1 MAEIELMDNIFPK
14 TSLWKIAS
22 NGGTLTS
29 IDIVDDYS
37 ASYHCLSESDYVY
50 VSFRNASEIAG
61 KKFKLTF
68 DDFSSTDG
76 EAWLYIRQYE
86 GDSYSAIVDMEN
98 TSGAIDLEFETPSTC
113 TRLDIRMRHCY
124 ASAGCDATITI
135 TNASLREIVPAVSPT
150 TLNFHKVQQDNLPTS
165 VTAGTEHIYFTTDGT
180 RVRMF
185 ITNKEGNLIEVTG
198 LNSSSGAAESDSY
211 ANPYT
216 QAHIDERKE
225 DIVNLTKQGHCLV
238 FAVATD
244 IHLRIEDGSEGR
256 VNQVRDFI
264 MLCEQLPIDYII
276 CEGDIM
282 SYCQEWD
289 GVFEPRADTVR
300 KIFDKCR
307 CPWYVTRGNHD
318 YNDDDNGASSNSNI
332 KEYNATNAD
341 KYFISDRDW
350 NRTIASKMTITPQTE
365 IHFDQNHPENGYFY
379 VDDFAHKHRIVMCNS
394 EETMETDDGR
404 PYINDGQVVD
414 AYISGVETK
423 AQIEWLIDH
432 AMNLR
437 DKGEDAKNWV
447 VSFHSHT
454 LPYSDKWLG
463 YEGEDG
469 ELGGFKVL
477 NTETGQSSDMS
488 EFHGY
493 GWDNYE
499 LRRLIHAF
507 QYGESIDFKKTVI
520 DVDNVNDGVTNHQW
534 ISYERTVD
542 FTDQGAI
549 KILGWFSGHCHD
561 DCHATVNGLNLCIST
576 CTCSSRRTDWSLD
589 PTPAKLPPERNSTN
603 YAMSVNVFVVNLD
616 TRTINVVKVGS
627 KVDNSDKTSSDFVMQ
642 Y

>member
-1 MAEIELMDNIFPK
+1 MAETTLLDNIYPK
-14 TSLWKIAS
+14 SSRWKINNS
-22 NGGTLTS
+22 SGNLTS
-29 IDIVDDYS
+29 FNVVDDYS
-37 ASYHCLSESDYVY
+37 ITYQCTNEGDYIYVQLTDCANKTFVLSFS
-50 VSFRNASEIAG
+50 
-61 KKFKLTF
+61 
-68 DDFSSTDG
+68 DFSSTDG
-76 EAWLYIRQYE
+76 NTRLEIRNYVNS
-86 GDSYSAIVDMEN
+86 DYTYLVDE
-98 TSGAIDLEFETPSTC
+98 TQLSGAYEREITTTSDC
-113 TRLDIRMRHCY
+113 TKLVIRTRHDWD
-124 ASAGCDATITI
+124 SDGCDAIITVSG
-135 TNASLREIVPAVSPT
+135 ASLREVAVVTSPT
-150 TLNFHKVQQDNLPTS
+150 TLNFHKVQQENLPSS
-165 VTAGTEHIYFTTDGT
+165 VEAGTEHVYFTTDGT
-180 RVRMF
+180 RVRMY

-198 LNSSSGAAESDSY
+198 LSSSTISSESNIY
-211 ANPYT
+211 VNPYT

-244 IHLRIEDGSEGR
+244 IHIRIEDGSEGR
-256 VNQVRDFI
+256 YNQVRDFI
-264 MLCEQLPIDYII
+264 MLAEQLPIDYII

-289 GVFEPRADTVR
+289 GVYEPRADEVR

-318 YNDDDNGASSNSNI
+318 YNDDDYGASSNPNI

-350 NRTIASKMTITPQTE
+350 NRTIASKMPLTPQSE
-365 IHFDQNHPENGYFY
+365 IHFDQSHPENGYFY
-379 VDDFAHKHRIVMCNS
+379 VDDFAHKHRIIMCNS

-423 AQIEWLIDH
+423 AQIDWLIDY

-437 DKGEDAKNWV
+437 DKGDDAQNWV

-454 LPYSDKWLG
+454 LPYSDRWIG

-469 ELGGFKVL
+469 ELGGYKVY
-477 NTETGQSSDMS
+477 NQEIGNSEDTS

-493 GWDNYE
+493 GWDNHE
-499 LRRLIHAF
+499 LRQLIHAF
-507 QYGESIDFKKTVI
+507 QNGESINFVKTVI
-520 DVDNVNDGVTNHQW
+520 DVDNVNDGITDHRW

-542 FTDQGAI
+542 FSDQGAI
-549 KILGWFSGHCHD
+549 KVLGWFSGHCHD

-576 CTCSSRRTDWSLD
+576 CTCSSRRDSWSLD
-589 PTPAKLPPERNSTN
+589 ETPIKLPPERNSTN
-603 YAMSVNVFVVNLD
+603 YAMSVNVFIVNLD
-616 TRTINVVKVGS
+616 SRTINVVKVGS
-627 KVDNSDKTSSDFVMQ
+627 KVDNTDKISSDFVMR